1 MIKLYHG
8 SNVAIEKIDLSRGR
22 RGKDFGRGFYLSA
35 DYKQA
40 KKMAEMTVDREESG
54 IPTVT
59 AFLFDESVMV
69 QNGELKIKIFKDYS
83 IDWAE
88 FVMMN
93 RRNRT
98 DHQAHDFDIIF
109 GPIADDRVGLQIR
122 RFHQHYIS
130 MNELV
135 RQLTFIRP
143 TFQYFIGTE
152 RAVTLLTPITDN
164 HE

>member
-8 SNVAIEKIDLSRGR
+8 SNVAIEKIDLLRGR

-40 KKMAEMTVDREESG
+40 EKMAEMTVDREESG
-54 IPTVT
+54 TPTVT
-59 AFLFDESVMV
+59 AFLFDESVMI

-83 IDWAE
+83 TDWAE

-98 DHQAHDFDIIF
+98 DRQAHDFDIIF
-109 GPIADDRVGLQIR
+109 GPIADDRVGLQIQ

-152 RAVTLLTPITDN
+152 RAVTLLTPITDD